1 MAKITKKSPLRYQCE
16 PQTVSKIA
24 ARTKAGD
31 LLYFIRSF
39 RSCAETRKTKIGD
52 PIMGVRGGRASQAN
66 GSQAQPEPEN
76 CICEPSVQ
84 LWRLVCG
91 GLPVSRI
98 CSHGCSGQPGWAGQ
112 AERSA
117 SRCRPARSSQAAFFL
132 AGLTRSRP
140 REARPETDSFVI
152 HCCSLTSS
160 GRNFS
165 ISIPESAGKGM
176 LLLLSILPYL
186 FDRIQ

>member
-1 MAKITKKSPLRYQCE
+1 MGATNRISKVAASTKVVDS
-16 PQTVSKIA
+16 
-24 ARTKAGD
+24 
-31 LLYFIRSF
+31 LYFMKLF
-39 RSCAETRKTKIGD
+39 RSCAETRNTKIND
-52 PIMGVRGGRASQAN
+52 PIMGVPGGRARQAN
-66 GSQAQPEPEN
+66 GSPVQPEPEN
-76 CICEPSVQ
+76 CICEPSVH

-91 GLPVSRI
+91 GLRQLPESAAMAAED
-98 CSHGCSGQPGWAGQ
+98 QPGWAGQ

-117 SRCRPARSSQAAFFL
+117 SRCWPARSSQAVFLL

-160 GRNFS
+160 GRHFS
-165 ISIPESAGKGM
+165 ISIPDSVGKG
-176 LLLLSILPYL
+176 LLLLSSILPCL